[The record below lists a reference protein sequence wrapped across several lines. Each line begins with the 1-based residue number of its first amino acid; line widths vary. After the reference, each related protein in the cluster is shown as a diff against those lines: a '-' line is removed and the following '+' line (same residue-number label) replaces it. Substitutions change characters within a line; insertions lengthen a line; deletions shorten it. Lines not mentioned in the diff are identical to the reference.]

1 MTICKGTL
9 SFLQIKCHCRVYK
22 VSDQVPLPGVVAKHK
37 MSSMIFG
44 VAFCLLVSFCL
55 VLFCFG
61 MILLCLAGFLLV
73 RFDIALLHFYVGPGD
88 NSSHRAWLHDRL
100 SLVNSPSRFQNLNP
114 LQGFNPWLEAIPEA
128 HVYHTLSRSKEKQTL
143 QIWKKQKEQK
153 LKRLKCEIIFQ
164 HHTYWAFKMYPVHQ
178 QHQPP
183 ERRSPGFKPTEEID
197 AQEGEPSGL
206 CFTNNPNILWPRI
219 CGLSH
224 SKTKADITQ
233 MLPWIENPRACIFP
247 YSRFS
252 PFVMPLP
259 LF

>member
-1 MTICKGTL
+1 MTWKADE
-9 SFLQIKCHCRVYK
+9 RVHSSEQRCQSHTRPK
-22 VSDQVPLPGVVAKHK
+22 AWSCPLT
-37 MSSMIFG
+37 ST
-44 VAFCLLVSFCL
+44 
-55 VLFCFG
+55 
-61 MILLCLAGFLLV
+61 
-73 RFDIALLHFYVGPGD
+73 
-88 NSSHRAWLHDRL
+88 RL
-100 SLVNSPSRFQNLNP
+100 P
-114 LQGFNPWLEAIPEA
+114 A